1 MDAKVAVITGAS
13 SGIGE
18 QTAMAFAAR
27 RYAVVL
33 AARRMD
39 RLNGVADRCR
49 QLGGRVEAIATDVS
63 DGGQV
68 YRLVDE
74 TVKRFGRLDV
84 MVNNAGFGVNGRV
97 WETTEDQMRR
107 IMEVNFFGVFHGCRA
122 AAPVM
127 IAQKSGHIFNVSSVI
142 GKRGTPF
149 NGAYCATKFAVIGL
163 TDSLRVEL
171 APYNVRATSVCPG
184 LTQTEFFAHVEGGTE
199 KKESSFKA
207 VRTRQSPAVV
217 ARRIVASVGRNS
229 PELVFTPGGKIL
241 SFIGPLWPRFTDWF
255 MRFYHNDLAE
265 NVPGHDT

>member
-1 MDAKVAVITGAS
+1 MDAKIAVVTGAS

-18 QTAMAFAAR
+18 HTALALAAR
-27 RYAVVL
+27 RYTVVL
-33 AARRMD
+33 AARRVD
-39 RLNGVADRCR
+39 RLSTVADRCR
-49 QLGGRVEAIATDVS
+49 RL
-63 DGGQV
+63 GGQV
-68 YRLVDE
+68 EVVQTDVADSSQIYRLVDE

-84 MVNNAGFGVNGRV
+84 MVNNAGFGVSGRV
-97 WETTEDQMRR
+97 WETTDDQMRR

-122 AAPVM
+122 VAPVM

-149 NGAYCATKFAVIGL
+149 NGAYCATKFAIIGL

-207 VRTRQSPAVV
+207 VRTRQSPDIV
-217 ARRIVASVGRNS
+217 ARRIAASVGKKV

-241 SFIGPLWPRFTDWF
+241 SLIGPLSPRFTDWL
-255 MRFYHNDLAE
+255 MRFYHNDLAG
-265 NVPGHDT
+265 N